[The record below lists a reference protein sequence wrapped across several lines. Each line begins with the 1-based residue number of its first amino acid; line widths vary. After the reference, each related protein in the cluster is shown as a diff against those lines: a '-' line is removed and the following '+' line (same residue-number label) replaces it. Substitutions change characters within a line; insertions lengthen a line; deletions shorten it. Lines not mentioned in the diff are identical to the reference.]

1 MATAEIKAVIT
12 AEDKASSTLANFGG
26 SFTRLAGAMAVGNIA
41 AMAFSKAVDIV
52 GDAVKRSVGAAFE
65 QVRSVQNAT
74 FALKAYEGNAEKV
87 NAVLKDLV
95 SFARSDMGTL
105 FKREELFSAAQ
116 TLKIFGQS
124 TETLTDKVKILA
136 KGSASAG
143 APIQELAMIIGR
155 AAAKGRLDAVD
166 FDMLIERGVGLDRSM
181 RGAAVTSESL
191 FTALDKA
198 LPASL
203 LEGRANTIDG
213 AMIKLESAFRD
224 LGSSVLGV
232 DKETSQFIKGG
243 LGDTAMNALKQFTD
257 LLKNPEVKIA
267 LDNIGRGLAQAGVAI
282 INGIGWAWNN
292 ILKPFFDWVMS
303 IVNNPDVQMFAKV
316 LWEQLKVAFAAIAD
330 IVITQLWPAL
340 KELWHAIEPYAPY
353 IGGALLAVLGA
364 LVVSFLIAAGVIT
377 IVITAVTKLITWLVN
392 LQTWF
397 QNLSV
402 NGNRA
407 VIGFLRNVANA
418 IANFIGNL
426 YNAGRDMIDGLVR
439 GIVNNGGRVI
449 EAVKRIISGSLDAIK
464 KFFKIGSPSKVMAEQ
479 GGFIMQGLAKGL
491 EGGASMVEKAMQGVS
506 PEVNPSMN
514 ATINSGVGSGN
525 SSPAGTVKGGNTTTI
540 NINVG
545 LMTGSA
551 IERREA
557 AQKMFEDLKVIAS
570 QQGQSVSQMIG
581 SA

>member
-181 RGAAVTSESL
+181 RGAAVTSETL
-191 FTALDKA
+191 FAALDKA

-213 AMIKLESAFRD
+213 ALIKTESAFRD
-224 LGSSVLGV
+224 LGSSILGV
-232 DKETSQFIKGG
+232 DKDTSQFIKGG
-243 LGDTAMNALKQFTD
+243 LGDTAMKLLGQFTD
-257 LLKNPEVKIA
+257 ALKNPEIKNA
-267 LDNIGRGLAQAGVAI
+267 LSIIGQGLAQIGVALVT
-282 INGIGWAWNN
+282 GLGWAFEN
-292 ILKPFFDWVMS
+292 ILKPVWNWIQGF
-303 IVNNPDVQMFAKV
+303 VNDPNVQMFAKT
-316 LWEQLKVAFAAIAD
+316 LWEQLKIAFAALWN
-330 IVITQLWPAL
+330 IVSTQLWPAL
-340 KELWHAIEPYAPY
+340 QELWKAIEPYAPY

-364 LVVSFLIAAGVIT
+364 LVVSFLIAVGVIT
-377 IVITAVTKLITWLVN
+377 VVITAVTKLITWLVN

-402 NGNRA
+402 NGNKA
-407 VIGFLRNVANA
+407 VIDFLRNVANS

-426 YNAGRDMIDGLVR
+426 YNAGRDMISGLVR
-439 GIVNNGGRVI
+439 GIMDNGSRVI
-449 EAVKRIISGSLDAIK
+449 EAVKNIIGGSLDAIK

-491 EGGASMVEKAMQGVS
+491 EGGATMVEKAMQSVS

-514 ATINSGVGSGN
+514 ATINSGVGSNNN
-525 SSPAGTVKGGNTTTI
+525 SPVASRAASNTVV

-581 SA
+581 AT

>member
-407 VIGFLRNVANA
+407 VIDFLRNVANA

-449 EAVKRIISGSLDAIK
+449 EAVKNIISGSLDAIK

-479 GGFIMQGLAKGL
+479 GSFIMQGLAKGL